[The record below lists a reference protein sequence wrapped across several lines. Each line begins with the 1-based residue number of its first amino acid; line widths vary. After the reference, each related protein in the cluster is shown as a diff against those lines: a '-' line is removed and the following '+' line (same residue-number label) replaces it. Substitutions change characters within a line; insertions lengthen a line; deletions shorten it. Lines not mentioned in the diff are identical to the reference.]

1 MSSYKVNQK
10 NAPIVLAIFVLMYA
24 LSAGVPSA
32 MAQENASLGEDLAGG
47 SYLIFQ
53 TAATMRKKATMLMPI
68 AQDSTN
74 TAAVN
79 PNQEQTVDEDNFAE
93 FGDDTADHDAANVA
107 VPIAVPINVDE
118 EEEEEVPPECPAGF
132 TLKY

>member
-1 MSSYKVNQK
+1 MIQK
-10 NAPIVLAIFVLMYA
+10 KRAYCLSDIFLMYA
-24 LSAGVPSA
+24 LYAGVPSE
-32 MAQENASLGEDLAGG
+32 MAQENISLGEDLAGSIISNFPDG
-47 SYLIFQ
+47 GDDEEKGDN
-53 TAATMRKKATMLMPI
+53 ANAEI

-93 FGDDTADHDAANVA
+93 FGDDTADHDAANVV

-132 TLKY
+132 TLNTDTD